1 MTNLL
6 EDTQGVLTFDQY
18 TVSDFWT
25 GSIDDDGY
33 PVLSAEIETID
44 ALPYSLEF
52 SMAANVAADVVD
64 VTIEV
69 YFDGALIG
77 DFDHS
82 GAEFIE
88 QQIDFM
94 GTGSAGVLE
103 FKILDNTSG
112 SGNQNVDTSGVVA
125 SYSKTMTIM
134 GEDVDVDAFLPGQSY
149 VYQVLHGQLNVFDPE
164 TNTYTETEYKNS
176 VTINA
181 MGYSTDYDMIFG
193 HVKAS
198 GTDSLGNEISS
209 GDLVA
214 LDARGATYLI
224 AETPYAHY
232 IGDFDDQGN
241 LWTFSGNLNLAVRY
255 DLSAIES
262 GGAPVITT
270 FSLPETSAPTSG
282 LADLGFNASTQTFY
296 GVGHTGSN
304 GGDGTLFE
312 VDISQLTLGGAI
324 SIDETVIVGTITDS
338 GVEDGIPAGAYG
350 AMAVDSEGKIY
361 AGLNQGNHD
370 LDGSTSNSGGFYEVV
385 TAEDGQLYMQLISD
399 APLSSKND
407 GAMDPR
413 AVDPFLGVDDTSTVL
428 LREPVVSLAL
438 AEDDMAHMAS
448 KGNSKTIDL
457 LANDYV
463 SEGETLQVIKVNG
476 ETAYAGQTFT
486 LENGETVVYNGD
498 GSVTVSPDALA
509 TNVAASFTYTIQND
523 RGVEDTGTVTVT
535 TSPVDGTGADD
546 QMITFTDADGD
557 AIDGADGPNDVIL
570 GYGGDDKIF
579 SGDGDD
585 DIYGGSGD
593 DFIRA
598 EDGDDFIDGGD
609 GNDVVDGGTGND
621 TMIGGEGDDVYY
633 IYDIGDV
640 LQGETGGYDK
650 VKSAYDH
657 TLAAGFEELWLI
669 DETDA
674 VAGTGNA
681 EDNTLIGNENDNTL
695 SGLGGDDYLD
705 ADYGDDVVLGGA
717 GADLIFGRDGNDDLS
732 GDEGNDKIEAG
743 DGNDDLNGGSGDD
756 TLRGEDGNDN
766 VVGGAGNDL
775 VDGGTG
781 ADTMS
786 GGRGNDVF
794 YVDDAGDVL
803 TGETDGYDK
812 VKSEVDFTLEQGFE
826 FLKLI
831 NGSSA
836 IFGTGSNGND
846 LIRGNENDNIITG
859 LDGAD
864 TLNGQGGDDA
874 IWGGD
879 NNDKLLGRAGSDVL
893 YGEDG
898 DDRVCGGSGNDTVF
912 GGDGN
917 DKVCA
922 NNGQDIIVGGDGDD
936 TLSGGNDNDTLDGG
950 DGDDKLKVGD
960 GSDLMFGGAGMDTLR
975 SGEGENEINGGTGND
990 YIVCDAAGIDTFV
1003 YADGDGN
1010 DRVYNF
1016 DIDQDAIVFSGLSE
1030 DDVTVRDSKSH
1041 LEFVIGDD
1049 AIIFRDLAGTELS
1062 DFDITFI

>member
-18 TVSDFWT
+18 TLSDFWT

-77 DFDHS
+77 EFDHS

-198 GTDSLGNEISS
+198 GTDSLGNEISN
-209 GDLVA
+209 GDLIA

-241 LWTFSGNLNLAVRY
+241 LWTFSGNLDLAVRY

-312 VDISQLTLGGAI
+312 VDISQLALGGAI

-361 AGLNQGNHD
+361 AGLNQGNHN

-385 TAEDGQLYMQLISD
+385 TAEDGQLYMQLMAD

-457 LANDYV
+457 LANDYASEGETYA

-486 LENGETVVYNGD
+486 LENGETVV
-498 GSVTVSPDALA
+498 
-509 TNVAASFTYTIQND
+509 
-523 RGVEDTGTVTVT
+523 
-535 TSPVDGTGADD
+535 
-546 QMITFTDADGD
+546 
-557 AIDGADGPNDVIL
+557 
-570 GYGGDDKIF
+570 
-579 SGDGDD
+579 
-585 DIYGGSGD
+585 
-593 DFIRA
+593 
-598 EDGDDFIDGGD
+598 
-609 GNDVVDGGTGND
+609 
-621 TMIGGEGDDVYY
+621 
-633 IYDIGDV
+633 
-640 LQGETGGYDK
+640 
-650 VKSAYDH
+650 
-657 TLAAGFEELWLI
+657 
-669 DETDA
+669 
-674 VAGTGNA
+674 
-681 EDNTLIGNENDNTL
+681 
-695 SGLGGDDYLD
+695 
-705 ADYGDDVVLGGA
+705 
-717 GADLIFGRDGNDDLS
+717 
-732 GDEGNDKIEAG
+732 
-743 DGNDDLNGGSGDD
+743 
-756 TLRGEDGNDN
+756 
-766 VVGGAGNDL
+766 
-775 VDGGTG
+775 
-781 ADTMS
+781 
-786 GGRGNDVF
+786 
-794 YVDDAGDVL
+794 
-803 TGETDGYDK
+803 
-812 VKSEVDFTLEQGFE
+812 
-826 FLKLI
+826 
-831 NGSSA
+831 
-836 IFGTGSNGND
+836 
-846 LIRGNENDNIITG
+846 
-859 LDGAD
+859 
-864 TLNGQGGDDA
+864 
-874 IWGGD
+874 
-879 NNDKLLGRAGSDVL
+879 
-893 YGEDG
+893 
-898 DDRVCGGSGNDTVF
+898 
-912 GGDGN
+912 
-917 DKVCA
+917 
-922 NNGQDIIVGGDGDD
+922 
-936 TLSGGNDNDTLDGG
+936 
-950 DGDDKLKVGD
+950 
-960 GSDLMFGGAGMDTLR
+960 
-975 SGEGENEINGGTGND
+975 
-990 YIVCDAAGIDTFV
+990 
-1003 YADGDGN
+1003 
-1010 DRVYNF
+1010 
-1016 DIDQDAIVFSGLSE
+1016 
-1030 DDVTVRDSKSH
+1030 
-1041 LEFVIGDD
+1041 
-1049 AIIFRDLAGTELS
+1049 
-1062 DFDITFI
+1062 